1 MNCHCFQDQ
10 LFEYV
15 EGSLSADA
23 LAAAEQHL
31 AGCPACRA
39 AVRQEEAL
47 AQELS
52 RRLRQRAEGLKLSPA
67 IRREILAAAQRGPT
81 PLALTEYLVAWWK
94 CYSLPLSVG
103 VTAVVLGAVLWL
115 SHLPGGQK
123 SGMET
128 AQRSDHSR
136 PDAVSV
142 QLSCRVPTCQFRR
155 EGDRI
160 VDTLSVQTVAVSTT
174 FYSFPDQ

>member
-1 MNCHCFQDQ
+1 

-23 LAAAEQHL
+23 LAAVEQHL

-39 AVRQEEAL
+39 AVRQQETL
-47 AQELS
+47 AQELF

-81 PLALTEYLVAWWK
+81 PPALTEYLLAWWK
-94 CYSLPLSVG
+94 RYAVPLSVG
-103 VTAVVLGAVLWL
+103 ATAVVLGAVLWL
-115 SHLPGGQK
+115 NHLPGGQK
-123 SGMET
+123 SGVET

-136 PDAVSV
+136 PAAVSV
-142 QLSCRVPTCQFRR
+142 QLSCRVPTCQFHR

-160 VDTLSVQTVAVSTT
+160 VDTLSVQTVAMSTT
-174 FYSFPDQ
+174 FYSIPEK

>member
-23 LAAAEQHL
+23 LAAAERHL

-39 AVRQEEAL
+39 AVQHEEAL
-47 AQELS
+47 AQQLS
-52 RRLRQRAEGLKLSPA
+52 RRLRQRAAGLKLSPE
-67 IRREILAAAQRGPT
+67 IRREILAAAQRGPI
-81 PLALTEYLVAWWK
+81 PPALTDYLVAWWK
-94 CYSLPLSVG
+94 RYAVPLSVG
-103 VTAVVLGAVLWL
+103 ATAVALGAALWL
-115 SHLPGGQK
+115 NPLPGGRR
-123 SGMET
+123 SGVET

-136 PDAVSV
+136 PAAVSV

-160 VDTLSVQTVAVSTT
+160 VDTLSVQTVAISTT
-174 FYSFPDQ
+174 FYSFPDK